1 MGGSGRFWAVLGG
14 PGRFLTVLGGS
25 GQLWMVLE
33 GSGWFWAV
41 LSGPGRFWA
50 DLGIAGGAG
59 AGGTRGNG
67 AAGVGGVG
75 AGGTGAGGA
84 GFAGT
89 VGNAHTS
96 GMGVVLRGRGRVL
109 LTGHC
114 GASWADYQETQWS
127 CESQIY
133 AWVMAQQEL
142 CWLTYLLTDLIEW
155 PCSPLVM
162 YVDNKAMIAMCR
174 EQRPEHRKHI
184 ALRYF
189 LARELQQRGQLC
201 LAYVAL
207 KANTADIFTKALGCG
222 DQQCFCTALG
232 LVPTLPHLLV
242 S

>member
-1 MGGSGRFWAVLGG
+1 PGSPLPAPSPYTKQTDSL
-14 PGRFLTVLGGS
+14 
-25 GQLWMVLE
+25 
-33 GSGWFWAV
+33 
-41 LSGPGRFWA
+41 A
-50 DLGIAGGAG
+50 DL
-59 AGGTRGNG
+59 TC
-67 AAGVGGVG
+67 
-75 AGGTGAGGA
+75 
-84 GFAGT
+84 
-89 VGNAHTS
+89 
-96 GMGVVLRGRGRVL
+96 MGVVLRGRGRVL

-114 GASWADYQETQWS
+114 GASWADYQETQWSSEGYNFSLGAVFVSWRSTHSSSVLGSS